1 MPTITTTRAS
11 MGVCPLP
18 PFSAPTIHSKAV
30 CSSCAPTCEQSWSLA
45 RTFRRRPGFRSFDT
59 LDFGSELQEG
69 ELSSSPLSKLP
80 RNKSDP
86 SLGSLGL
93 ELEDAGAPQSLPA
106 SVSPKQGLP
115 LPAGG
120 ACTPEPLSPSGS
132 LKISYPPAAERAAA
146 DGAPVVPGLM
156 RWASLRAPLGVVP
169 EALERT
175 RSGASQL
182 EVGPGGV
189 RRDEMHSGRMCGVLT
204 GGGRIDLPHRRSE
217 PRSVQRRRACLCH
230 RLPLSS
236 LRLPPLQKASKMPK
250 SPRPGSNAAAAKPGA
265 GPSPPGIQDLLD
277 LGGASSSKPTDRR
290 GRRRVRMDVDTLRKL
305 QALEKHIRKNSL
317 KARTWGAG
325 QGSGRPSQAKTRQ
338 CSCLDELWRAVGGR
352 CSFPRW
358 RTSPLLPPC

>member
-1 MPTITTTRAS
+1 MALCEPRQRELLRCPTLDAVFLEQLGAHGGSDATQVAAAARLARPSSRLFSKVRCCRPEGRPRNSTISFLCEICSVLSRDFLAPAHLASNAMPTITTTRAS
-11 MGVCPLP
+11 MGVCPP

-30 CSSCAPTCEQSWSLA
+30 CSSCAPTCAQSWSLA

-59 LDFGSELQEG
+59 LDIGSELQEG

-86 SLGSLGL
+86 ALGSLGL

-106 SVSPKQGLP
+106 GVSPKQGLP

-182 EVGPGGV
+182 EVGPGGI
-189 RRDEMHSGRMCGVLT
+189 RRDEIRCTLAGCA
-204 GGGRIDLPHRRSE
+204 
-217 PRSVQRRRACLCH
+217 AC
-230 RLPLSS
+230 
-236 LRLPPLQKASKMPK
+236 
-250 SPRPGSNAAAAKPGA
+250 
-265 GPSPPGIQDLLD
+265 
-277 LGGASSSKPTDRR
+277 
-290 GRRRVRMDVDTLRKL
+290 
-305 QALEKHIRKNSL
+305 
-317 KARTWGAG
+317 
-325 QGSGRPSQAKTRQ
+325 
-338 CSCLDELWRAVGGR
+338 
-352 CSFPRW
+352 
-358 RTSPLLPPC
+358 